1 MMPKTTSKPKAREQ
15 VLNKGIEVMLPRSRR
30 VHEIPSWFDRT
41 FPLINW
47 FIRVRIDIKQGP

>member
-1 MMPKTTSKPKAREQ
+1 MTKLKERRQELA
-15 VLNKGIEVMLPRSRR
+15 LNRGTEIMLPRGRR
-30 VHEIPSWFDRT
+30 VEQPSWFDRT